1 MLHASQKN
9 IPEKKKKKSILPF
22 RIFSYYPFCLFIIFF
37 LFSGKLIIHISI
49 VHVYFVLEEIS
60 YRFVKI

>member
-1 MLHASQKN
+1 
-9 IPEKKKKKSILPF
+9 
-22 RIFSYYPFCLFIIFF
+22 